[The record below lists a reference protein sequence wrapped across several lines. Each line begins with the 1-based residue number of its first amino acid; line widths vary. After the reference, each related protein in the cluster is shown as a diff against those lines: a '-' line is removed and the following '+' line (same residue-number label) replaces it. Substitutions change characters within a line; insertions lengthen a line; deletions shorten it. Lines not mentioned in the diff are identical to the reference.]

1 MKYMLLC
8 YDDEKAWEKAGE
20 PALQAAMQQAVQLS
34 HEVNDRGQL
43 LDVSPLEWSS
53 SAVCVRVRDGKT
65 TVTDGPYTET
75 REVLGG
81 YYIIDVDN
89 LDEALAVAA
98 RHPGAPLGAVE
109 VRPLVE
115 LPNMPATT

>member
-20 PALQAAMQQAVQLS
+20 PALQAAMNQAVQLS
-34 HEVNDRGQL
+34 HELNDRGQL

-65 TVTDGPYTET
+65 TVTDGPFTET

-89 LDEALAVAA
+89 LDEALAAAA

-115 LPNMPATT
+115 LPNMPVTA